1 LQVRK
6 RLFLGAL
13 LFCILLV
20 SGLGLLFWYFTFQE
34 PSQFFRRL
42 FFTLGL
48 LLFLG
53 VLLVLGGLVGIVFS
67 IITGKSYP
75 LLRGPTQFVI
85 THLLPLVIRFGKL
98 IHIAKE
104 RVELSFI
111 EVNNALVRAQVR
123 GRIKPRELL
132 ILAPH
137 CLQNANCTYRITT
150 DVSNCRRCGR
160 CRVADLLDLRDEYG
174 VKVAVVTGGTL
185 ARRIVAKTR
194 PRAIVAI
201 ACERDLSSGIQDVHP
216 LPALGIVNIR
226 PEGPCFNTQV
236 DLGKVREGVEFFLK
250 TV

>member
-13 LFCILLV
+13 LFFTLLV
-20 SGLGLLFWYFTFQE
+20 SGLGLLLWYFTFRE
-34 PSQFFRRL
+34 PSQFFRQL
-42 FFTLGL
+42 FFSLGL

-75 LLRGPTQFVI
+75 ILRRPTQFVI

-98 IHIAKE
+98 FHIAKE

-111 EVNNALVRAQVR
+111 EVNNALVRAQMR
-123 GRIKPRELL
+123 GGVKPQELL

-137 CLQNANCTYRITT
+137 CLQNADCTYRITT
-150 DVSNCRRCGR
+150 DVGNCRRCGR
-160 CRVADLLDLRDEYG
+160 CRVADLLALKEEYG
-174 VKVAVVTGGTL
+174 VQVAVVTGGTL
-185 ARRIVAKTR
+185 ARRIVRKTR

-236 DLGKVREGVEFFLK
+236 ELERVRKGVEFFLG